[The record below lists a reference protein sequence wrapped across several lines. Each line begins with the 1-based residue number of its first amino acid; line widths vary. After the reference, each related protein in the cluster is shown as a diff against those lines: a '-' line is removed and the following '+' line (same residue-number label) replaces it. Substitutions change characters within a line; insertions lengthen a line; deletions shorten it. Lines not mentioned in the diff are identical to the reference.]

1 MMQFDR
7 KLAMVAGGGAV
18 LGLLIGLAVNA
29 PGRALEAREMAR
41 QDAAITALTEGIDGM
56 AYKIAAM
63 DAHLDEIGVKA
74 RQIDGMVG
82 ALSAA
87 FSHGDPKLLVLYE
100 RIDTLERMLAD
111 AEGAP
116 IATREARIYQ
126 AAD

>member
-1 MMQFDR
+1 MMQFD
-7 KLAMVAGGGAV
+7 KTLAMAAGGGAV
-18 LGLLIGLAVNA
+18 LGLLIGLAINA
-29 PGRALEAREMAR
+29 PGRALEAQEAAR
-41 QDAAITALTEGIDGM
+41 HEAAFTALAEGIDGM
-56 AYKIAAM
+56 AYRIAAM

-100 RIDTLERMLAD
+100 RIDALERMLAD
-111 AEGAP
+111 AAGEP
-116 IATREARIYQ
+116 FATREARIHQ